1 MIVIWRPRCGCL
13 DCVVKSGALES
24 CHPCGCPRYRARSGL
39 LVCLL
44 ARHFSDSDMLRKL
57 GASAAWN
64 RGRDIAV
71 LLVCSVCANATRSN
85 LTVGLG
91 LCDGLIGSVLCALC
105 CRSFVGAVFLPLHKQ
120 WCGYYLDRSR
130 IKLSV
135 LHSVG
140 WPVMLVGTG
149 QSGVKLMRQTCA
161 VSACV
166 MQ

>member
-24 CHPCGCPRYRARSGL
+24 CHPCGCQRYRARSGL

-71 LLVCSVCANATRSN
+71 LLVCSVCANATRCGKSWFVVSEFCGSRFPSSPQAVVRV
-85 LTVGLG
+85 LPGQVSHQAL
-91 LCDGLIGSVLCALC
+91 GSVLRRVAGN
-105 CRSFVGAVFLPLHKQ
+105 VGGCTRGEVDA
-120 WCGYYLDRSR
+120 
-130 IKLSV
+130 
-135 LHSVG
+135 
-140 WPVMLVGTG
+140 
-149 QSGVKLMRQTCA
+149 CA
-161 VSACV
+161 VLACV